1 LAIFNKENNPHWY
14 NDLCIEGK
22 LFKDY
27 QDTLMRELNRRET
40 LYGKKVKKKTDE
52 NEEDDKPKAEEKKED
67 EEGQPVVIKKDK
79 YSLAMPIFET
89 KLTEEQLVHEKKIRK
104 ARQPFYA

>member
-1 LAIFNKENNPHWY
+1 
-14 NDLCIEGK
+14 LCIEGK

-40 LYGKKVKKKTDE
+40 LYGKKAKKKTDDDD
-52 NEEDDKPKAEEKKED
+52 EDEKPKAEDKKED
-67 EEGQPVVIKKDK
+67 EDGQAIKKDK
-79 YSLAMPIFET
+79 YSLAMPVFET
-89 KLTEEQLVHEKKIRK
+89 KLTEEQLAHEKKIRE